1 MIIEGE
7 IPMDDL
13 FTIKGSTLDWQSHL
27 AEVVEIRDFL
37 EHHYGDENAT
47 DRLIPFVSDAKWEV
61 RAEVASAMA
70 SINDEA
76 ITSFLPLLDDV
87 NKYVVSN
94 ASRAMERR
102 NVYTKNRT
110 KQERHESKLFRNIEK
125 IRQEYGPE
133 AARLA
138 REDIEN
144 AYELTVG
151 YAAHDIRGIL
161 SPIEDR
167 LTRIEKLVEDELPSA
182 KYIQFKKYLQFIRS
196 RTDMLFRMIGD
207 MQDLA
212 KKTPVERMQENLQ
225 QLISSAV
232 DQVKDAFEAKERD
245 ISKISFD
252 ISGIPETLTVSV
264 SRLIILRAFH
274 NLIKNAVESY
284 MKTSDYAQEGVV
296 EISATQKTG
305 GVEIVIR
312 DYGQGM
318 SESYLKRIR
327 MFLPR
332 STSKKKTGTGLGM
345 AIAYAKIKDHG
356 GTLDIYSAGEDQG
369 VVATVFL
376 PEKGDSL

>member
-1 MIIEGE
+1 
-7 IPMDDL
+7 
-13 FTIKGSTLDWQSHL
+13 
-27 AEVVEIRDFL
+27 
-37 EHHYGDENAT
+37 
-47 DRLIPFVSDAKWEV
+47 
-61 RAEVASAMA
+61 
-70 SINDEA
+70 
-76 ITSFLPLLDDV
+76 
-87 NKYVVSN
+87 
-94 ASRAMERR
+94 
-102 NVYTKNRT
+102 
-110 KQERHESKLFRNIEK
+110 
-125 IRQEYGPE
+125 
-133 AARLA
+133 
-138 REDIEN
+138 
-144 AYELTVG
+144 
-151 YAAHDIRGIL
+151 
-161 SPIEDR
+161 
-167 LTRIEKLVEDELPSA
+167 
-182 KYIQFKKYLQFIRS
+182 
-196 RTDMLFRMIGD
+196 
-207 MQDLA
+207 
-212 KKTPVERMQENLQ
+212 MQENLQ
-225 QLISSAV
+225 QLISSAI

-245 ISKISFD
+245 ISNISFD

-296 EISATQKTG
+296 EISASQKTG

>member
-1 MIIEGE
+1 
-7 IPMDDL
+7 
-13 FTIKGSTLDWQSHL
+13 
-27 AEVVEIRDFL
+27 
-37 EHHYGDENAT
+37 
-47 DRLIPFVSDAKWEV
+47 
-61 RAEVASAMA
+61 
-70 SINDEA
+70 
-76 ITSFLPLLDDV
+76 
-87 NKYVVSN
+87 
-94 ASRAMERR
+94 MERR

-182 KYIQFKKYLQFIRS
+182 KYIQFKKYLQFIRT